1 MSVMPLLEAPLRGG
15 DGVFDE
21 GVVVESDL
29 DRDQMNHLSD
39 SSPRAPEGR
48 AGGRRSRAVGQT
60 GDSSDLLPW
69 SDTGALARGRG
80 RHASR
85 SAIRLVV
92 WVARVVL

>member
-48 AGGRRSRAVGQT
+48 AGGGAQG
-60 GDSSDLLPW
+60 PW
-69 SDTGALARGRG
+69 ARQATHLTYCRGR
-80 RHASR
+80 
-85 SAIRLVV
+85 IRAHWPVGG
-92 WVARVVL
+92 VAMLRALPYGWWCGLHG